1 MSACGKYKWHL
12 WVAWYI
18 WIKEINQRIKSKLW
32 ENKALSL
39 NSPIYQPLLG
49 FSSVIRHS
57 LSDWKYNYLLDR
69 FLRLFFFNQAMTCIY
84 EAGISNSVSYLSS
97 YTATDKSKSKRWHL
111 MTAEY
116 TCISPFDIYI
126 KKTWELNEKKKLDI
140 WKYINSYLHLI
151 TIHGLSFSREKN

>member
-1 MSACGKYKWHL
+1 MRKQSPVSKFTYLSATSRVQFCNSSL
-12 WVAWYI
+12 LI
-18 WIKEINQRIKSKLW
+18 WLEIQL
-32 ENKALSL
+32 
-39 NSPIYQPLLG
+39 
-49 FSSVIRHS
+49 FIRQIF
-57 LSDWKYNYLLDR
+57 KT
-69 FLRLFFFNQAMTCIY
+69 FFFFNQAMTCIY